1 MIWKLNYPHIQ
12 LLLTSPLT
20 LDLLETCTRL
30 VQHRHWKIGT
40 PMHMQKSWQSL
51 TLYNSKRAGHVT
63 PLRLKKK
70 SNSSRSPKNTPPFS
84 KRFLERYPN
93 VLDLHNIVNNK
104 I

>member
-1 MIWKLNYPHIQ
+1 MFQRCHVDYKLF
-12 LLLTSPLT
+12 
-20 LDLLETCTRL
+20 
-30 VQHRHWKIGT
+30 
-40 PMHMQKSWQSL
+40 
-51 TLYNSKRAGHVT
+51 AGHIT

-70 SNSSRSPKNTPPFS
+70 SNSSRSPENTPPFS